1 MYKDYYQLTESPF
14 SIVPSARFLF
24 LSHRHREA
32 LTQLQSGLSNGGGFA
47 LLTGEVGTGKTTV
60 SRALLAGLSDNVQA
74 GLILNPTFTRH
85 ELLASI
91 CDEFSI
97 EYQPQSSI
105 KLLSDAIYLFL
116 LNNHTKGI
124 QTLLVID
131 EAQHLTPD
139 VLEHLRLLTNL
150 ETESQ
155 KLLKVLLIGQPE
167 LQHHLQQDN
176 LRQLAQRITARYH
189 LLPLTGDDVSR
200 YITFRLQIAG
210 CHLPLFSASAVKY
223 ISTHTK
229 GVPRLINL
237 VCDESLQLGYREN
250 SRTISKAQ
258 VKIACQKVMHWQGDK
273 VSQPSRKPLLKGVGL
288 SLISLALAIISYRLF
303 VIPDRDAMIE
313 TTEIPV
319 AVIETVPIEAASRLT
334 DAEITALVEQAGD
347 PSLSM
352 KELYRAWGYEIDVGS
367 AECSRGME
375 VNLYCYQGSNT
386 LKELSRLNRP
396 AVVNL
401 TFMQQR
407 FFAVLF
413 AIESDSVELLMAN
426 QRVQV
431 PIEWFEAHWSG
442 EFTLLWHSPI
452 GSDKVLKFGQQGM
465 RVTQFDVLLSSV
477 LGLKSI
483 NSNHF
488 EQQLQKRVEMFQQ
501 QQGLQSDGVI
511 GLKTLFALDLLVN
524 LKAPKLVK
532 EQ

>member
-60 SRALLAGLSDNVQA
+60 SRALLARLSDDVQA
-74 GLILNPTFTRH
+74 GLILNPTFTRQ

-97 EYQPQSSI
+97 EYQPQNSI

-116 LNNHTKGI
+116 LNNHAKGI
-124 QTLLVID
+124 QTLLIID

-167 LQHHLQQDN
+167 LQYHLQQEN

-200 YITFRLQIAG
+200 YMTFRLQIAG
-210 CHLPLFSASAVKY
+210 CHQALFSTSAVKY
-223 ISTHTK
+223 ISTHTN

-237 VCDESLQLGYREN
+237 VCDESLQIGYREN
-250 SRTISKAQ
+250 TRTISKAQ
-258 VKIACQKVMHWQGDK
+258 VKIACQKVMLWQGDK
-273 VSQPSRKPLLKGVGL
+273 VSQSSRWPLFKGVGL
-288 SLISLALAIISYRLF
+288 SVISLALALLSYNLF
-303 VIPDRDAMIE
+303 VEPEPDREAVIE

-319 AVIETVPIEAASRLT
+319 AVIETVPIEAVSSLT

-352 KELYRAWGYEIDVGS
+352 KELYRTWGYEVDS
-367 AECSRGME
+367 AECDRGME
-375 VNLYCYQGSNT
+375 VNLYCYQGNNT

-426 QRVQV
+426 QRVNV

-483 NSNHF
+483 NSNLF